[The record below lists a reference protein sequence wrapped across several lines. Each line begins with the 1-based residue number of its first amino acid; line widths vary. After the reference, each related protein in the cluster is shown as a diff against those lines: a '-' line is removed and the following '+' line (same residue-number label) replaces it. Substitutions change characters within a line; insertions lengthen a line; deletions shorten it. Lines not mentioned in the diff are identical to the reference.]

1 MDVGSDQSRFAS
13 DPASH
18 GGTAAAR
25 SRMRDKVLWVL
36 VPLIVLCVI
45 AYLVADDYYVQHHVS
60 ECFPGCTFK
69 QDLSDIVSFFA
80 PILAVLLAIWLA
92 VRWVRLGRR
101 SPR

>member
-1 MDVGSDQSRFAS
+1 MRSDQSRFAS

-18 GGTAAAR
+18 VNAGAAR

-45 AYLVADDYYVQHHVS
+45 AYFVADDYYLQHHVS

-69 QDLSDIVSFFA
+69 QKLSDIVSFFA

>member
-1 MDVGSDQSRFAS
+1 VGSDQSPFAS
-13 DPASH
+13 DPANH
-18 GGTAAAR
+18 GSAGAAR

-36 VPLIVLCVI
+36 VGLIVPCVI
-45 AYLVADDYYVQHHVS
+45 AYFVADDYYLQHDVS

-69 QDLSDIVSFFA
+69 QKLSDGVAFFA
-80 PILAVLLAIWLA
+80 PILAVLFAIWLA